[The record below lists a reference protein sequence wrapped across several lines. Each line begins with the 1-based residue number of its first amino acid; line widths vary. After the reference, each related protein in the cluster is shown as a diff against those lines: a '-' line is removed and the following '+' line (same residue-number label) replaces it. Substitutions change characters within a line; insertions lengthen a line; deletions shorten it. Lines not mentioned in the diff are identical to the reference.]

1 MLELTRLLE
10 LPLNMSFTVRTRAWN
25 FCSSWLVHSVGLL
38 WEFRADSLSL
48 QLGVNDLLLS
58 AAEKSHCSSCTVGQL
73 GLLHGMEPACFTLA
87 DTEHLWD

>member
-1 MLELTRLLE
+1 MELLQLLARAQCGITLGIHTRL
-10 LPLNMSFTVRTRAWN
+10 
-25 FCSSWLVHSVGLL
+25 
-38 WEFRADSLSL
+38 SLSL
-48 QLGVNDLLLS
+48 QLGVNDLLLR